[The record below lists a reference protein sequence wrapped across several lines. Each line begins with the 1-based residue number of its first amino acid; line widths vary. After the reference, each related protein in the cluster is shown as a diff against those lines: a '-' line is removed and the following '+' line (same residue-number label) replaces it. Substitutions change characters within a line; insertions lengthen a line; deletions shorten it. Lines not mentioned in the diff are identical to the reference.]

1 MEACSLMS
9 GLEALALAG
18 STAWNCSMLSK
29 QQAAPCQYPQLLSDL
44 GLALAQTCGCGPA
57 EGEGPHS
64 PEDPSGAG

>member
-1 MEACSLMS
+1 MLSDLKAEGFSISRVHSLE
-9 GLEALALAG
+9 LFYVVKATG
-18 STAWNCSMLSK
+18 STMSI
-29 QQAAPCQYPQLLSDL
+29 PPLLSDL